1 MGLRV
6 VVSGSDELTRRRT
19 LPFGAERAEKPK
31 DWPTSRGFVG
41 GVDETRTTGLT
52 HLGAREYDP
61 DTGRFISVDPLMDP
75 GNPQQ
80 LHGYSYGNNSPLV
93 YSDPDGLMPIW
104 GAIGRATGSAVG
116 HATRHSAGRHRP
128 VCDTG
133 CQARKQ
139 YRGGSIPITGYGPS
153 ADRAVAPKLAEA
165 ASRPDP
171 KWLGTAGAV
180 FDALI
185 PIRPLQ
191 RCIDGSGED
200 CQDVAISA
208 VSSVKIASIA
218 IRAARAA
225 AKEARGGG
233 GSGKPSEGG
242 GAAKPDPEPAAPR
255 TSNGQGVGLSN
266 DIASPGRKILE
277 RRRDAEKFE
286 QLELW

>member
-1 MGLRV
+1 MAV
-6 VVSGSDELTRRRT
+6 DCESEELTRRRT

-80 LHGYSYGNNSPLV
+80 LHGYSYGNNSTLV

-104 GAIGRATGSAVG
+104 GAIGSAVG

-139 YRGGSIPITGYGPS
+139 YRGGSIPITGYEPS

-165 ASRPDP
+165 ASRR
-171 KWLGTAGAV
+171 AGSD
-180 FDALI
+180 FTDAERKKGL
-185 PIRPLQ
+185 RRQ
-191 RCIDGSGED
+191 RRKERWRVQVRLLWAEG
-200 CQDVAISA
+200 
-208 VSSVKIASIA
+208 
-218 IRAARAA
+218 RAAGL
-225 AKEARGGG
+225 ARCQWQPR
-233 GSGKPSEGG
+233 SGK
-242 GAAKPDPEPAAPR
+242 
-255 TSNGQGVGLSN
+255 V
-266 DIASPGRKILE
+266 
-277 RRRDAEKFE
+277 
-286 QLELW
+286 